1 MTTAPAARDPRRQG
15 WGHRLTVALSVMLLG
30 LAAVGC
36 ANLANLATS
45 TIEGFPMA
53 AATSTT
59 TLTPTVADC
68 NNVNYPL
75 IDIPQSTRGETTMTI
90 PQPPGRE
97 DITEMTVSPEGVT
110 ATLSAKV
117 LMAAAESENK
127 THGLALIVATTEPDN
142 PTYQRD
148 SQAILDGFVFL
159 PSDSRW

>member
-30 LAAVGC
+30 AA
-36 ANLANLATS
+36 
-45 TIEGFPMA
+45 
-53 AATSTT
+53 